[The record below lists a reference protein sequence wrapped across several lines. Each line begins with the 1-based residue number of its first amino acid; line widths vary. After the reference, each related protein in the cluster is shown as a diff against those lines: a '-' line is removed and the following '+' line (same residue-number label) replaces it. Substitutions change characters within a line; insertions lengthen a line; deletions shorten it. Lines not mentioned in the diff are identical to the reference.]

1 MSLRDSRIRSSPVY
15 VTPGVVREGPDPA
28 SGKRFIMETD
38 GIGKSPFLTTKEAA
52 RFLRV
57 SERTLQNWRYASLG
71 PVYRKHVGVVVY
83 HFDDLLRF
91 SASSHRSGD
100 ATNDQ

>member
-1 MSLRDSRIRSSPVY
+1 MQ
-15 VTPGVVREGPDPA
+15 
-28 SGKRFIMETD
+28 TD
-38 GIGKSPFLTTKEAA
+38 GIGESPFLTTKEAA

-83 HFDDLLRF
+83 HVDDLLRF
-91 SASSHRSGD
+91 SASSHRPGD
-100 ATNDQ
+100 AKNGY

>member
-1 MSLRDSRIRSSPVY
+1 MQ
-15 VTPGVVREGPDPA
+15 
-28 SGKRFIMETD
+28 TD
-38 GIGKSPFLTTKEAA
+38 GIGESPFLTTKEAA

-83 HFDDLLRF
+83 HVDDLNDY
-91 SASSHRSGD
+91 STVWNRSRGGGHG
-100 ATNDQ
+100 A